1 MCWLTVPFS
10 AGHHRIHRLYGCIL
24 CRIELYCSG
33 ITPYDARNMRSLSDK
48 NYFTGN
54 AETYVNVHNQE
65 ITKEVQLRAAA
76 EAESIV
82 YLSIMIQ

>member
-1 MCWLTVPFS
+1 M
-10 AGHHRIHRLYGCIL
+10 L
-24 CRIELYCSG
+24 CRIELYCNG
-33 ITPYDARNMRSLSDK
+33 ITPYDARNMRSLSYK
-48 NYFTGN
+48 NYFTED
-54 AETYVNVHNQE
+54 AETYVNVHNQK